1 MLISLIRKLSCNV
14 WHAGKDSR
22 NFFVIEK
29 QLSKEEMQPIK
40 KIFLYKAIPLF
51 FHLALH
57 VFPDI
62 GLVGWIEKKKLKKKS
77 QEVSE

>member
-1 MLISLIRKLSCNV
+1 
-14 WHAGKDSR
+14 
-22 NFFVIEK
+22 
-29 QLSKEEMQPIK
+29 MQPIK